1 MKLQYVRFLLKP
13 GSDYEGVAEELDAYF
28 DKVNVDISVFSG
40 QGLREEVRLYQSPA
54 GLVVYAG
61 ILLVVIVCVLVLYLF
76 AGRKRMIKEKQIMEI
91 YGYSIMQESMIRNV
105 AMTIL
110 AFILSLLVSIP
121 FSKLV
126 NDFAA
131 AHYYQPFMTFNLP
144 VLMLFACGMGIAVIL
159 LEAGMTYRRKHDQ
172 H

>member
-1 MKLQYVRFLLKP
+1 
-13 GSDYEGVAEELDAYF
+13 
-28 DKVNVDISVFSG
+28 
-40 QGLREEVRLYQSPA
+40 
-54 GLVVYAG
+54 
-61 ILLVVIVCVLVLYLF
+61 
-76 AGRKRMIKEKQIMEI
+76 MIKGKQIMEI

-110 AFILSLLVSIP
+110 EFILSVLVSIP

-159 LEAGMTYRRKHDQ
+159 LETGMTYRRKHDQ
-172 H
+172 Y